1 LGLNTQI
8 EGKSRFIGY
17 CGARQQQAAPQTML
31 GVGRT
36 AWGLNPRVVNRAV
49 NVLKTRELIFCRD
62 V

>member
-1 LGLNTQI
+1 LGLDTQI

-17 CGARQQQAAPQTML
+17 CGGRQQQAAPQMV

-36 AWGLNPRVVNRAV
+36 AWGLNPRAVNRAV
-49 NVLKTRELIFCRD
+49 NVLKMRELIFCRG